1 MKNIQPSG
9 NFFVVSAPSGAG
21 KTSLVRELI
30 KRVSDLCLS
39 ISHTTRAIRSNEQ
52 DGVDYHFISKN
63 TFNEMI
69 REKQFLEYA
78 AVFDNLYGT
87 SKKTVMHQL
96 QLGYDVILEIDWQGA
111 EQIRRQFANCIS
123 IFVLPPSKPALLQRL
138 KIRAQN
144 QEHEIAHRVSLASHE
159 IAHYHS
165 FDYLVVNDDF
175 VSALNELE
183 IIVRSQRLLC
193 SRQELKYR
201 TLLRELLC

>member
-1 MKNIQPSG
+1 MKNLQING

-39 ISHTTRAIRSNEQ
+39 ISHTTRAERANEQ
-52 DGVDYHFISKN
+52 DGVDYHFVSKN

-69 REKQFLEYA
+69 HEKQFLEYA

-87 SKKTVMHQL
+87 SKQTVMQQL

-123 IFVLPPSKPALLQRL
+123 VFVLPPSKAALLQRL
-138 KIRAQN
+138 KTRALD
-144 QEHEIAHRVSLASHE
+144 QEHEIAHRISLASQE
-159 IAHYHS
+159 ISHYHA
-165 FDYLVVNDDF
+165 FDYLVINDDF
-175 VSALNELE
+175 ALALNELE

-193 SRQELKYR
+193 SRQELRYR
-201 TLLRELLC
+201 TLLRELLA